1 MVEVLQRN
9 KKNSEGHRH
18 TKWLLS
24 LQPGIPIIM
33 AGGTG
38 ISGGLPPGIAKGG
51 GMPGTKF

>member
-38 ISGGLPPGIAKGG
+38 ISGGLPPGIAK
-51 GMPGTKF
+51 